1 MKGKYQSALLLPVLV
16 GTLSANFI
24 FFVNIVLN
32 CGVYCEI
39 PDLSKK
45 YSQFNGTLG
54 RICWVTFLKQR
65 LRKSRESSSA
75 NN

>member
-39 PDLSKK
+39 PWRD
-45 YSQFNGTLG
+45 
-54 RICWVTFLKQR
+54 
-65 LRKSRESSSA
+65 
-75 NN
+75 

>member
-1 MKGKYQSALLLPVLV
+1 MGYTVKYLGEIKS
-16 GTLSANFI
+16 
-24 FFVNIVLN
+24 IVSDA
-32 CGVYCEI
+32 

-54 RICWVTFLKQR
+54 RICWVTSLKQR